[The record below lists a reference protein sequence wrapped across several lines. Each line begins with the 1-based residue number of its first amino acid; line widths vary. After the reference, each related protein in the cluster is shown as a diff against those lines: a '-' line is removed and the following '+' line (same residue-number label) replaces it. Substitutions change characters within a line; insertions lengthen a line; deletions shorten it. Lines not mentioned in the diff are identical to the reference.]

1 VSGVLP
7 FQGRVIQYVQARV
20 LALALVLALMSL
32 IVFSFVHLI
41 PGDPVVAM
49 LGTEVD
55 QTTQQSLRRAMGLD
69 RPIPAQYALWVGR
82 ALHGDFGR
90 SVRTHEP
97 VSAILAQKLP
107 VTLELT
113 LAAVVVGLCIA
124 LPAGV
129 LAATRRNSVVDLGAM
144 GISLAGVSIP
154 SFWLGVMLILLFSLH
169 WPLFPSIG
177 YVPFSRDP
185 ASAVRHL
192 VLPAVTLGLGLAG
205 TLTRMIRSDVL
216 EELGREYV
224 RTARAKGLRFGRVIN
239 RHVLRN
245 ALLPTLTVLGVQV
258 SVLLGGAVITE
269 QIFAWP
275 GVGQLIVQ
283 AIQSRDYPVLQGAIL
298 VVAVLA
304 AVVQLAVDLAYAL
317 MNPRIRFG

>member
-1 VSGVLP
+1 MIRYL
-7 FQGRVIQYVQARV
+7 QGRL
-20 LALALVLALMSL
+20 LALALVLALMSV

-41 PGDPVVAM
+41 PGDPVVAI

-55 QTTQQSLRRAMGLD
+55 QATQQSLRRAMGLD
-69 RPIPAQYALWVGR
+69 RPLLEQYVWWAGGVLRGN
-82 ALHGDFGR
+82 LGE
-90 SVRTHEP
+90 SVRTHQP
-97 VSAILAQKLP
+97 VSLILGQKLP

-113 LAAVVVGLCIA
+113 TAAMLVGVCIA

-129 LAATRRNSVVDLGAM
+129 LAAVRRNSAIDLGAM
-144 GISLAGVSIP
+144 GIALGGVSIP

-169 WPLFPSIG
+169 WRLFPSIG
-177 YVPFSRDP
+177 YVPLGRDP
-185 ASAVRHL
+185 GDALRHM
-192 VLPAVTLGLGLAG
+192 VLPAATLGLGLAG
-205 TLTRMIRSDVL
+205 ALTRMVRSDLL

-224 RTARAKGLRFGRVIN
+224 RTARAKGLRFARVVA
-239 RHVLRN
+239 RHILRN

-283 AIQSRDYPVLQGAIL
+283 AVESRDYPVLQGGIL

-304 AVVQLAVDLAYAL
+304 AVVQLIVDLAYAV